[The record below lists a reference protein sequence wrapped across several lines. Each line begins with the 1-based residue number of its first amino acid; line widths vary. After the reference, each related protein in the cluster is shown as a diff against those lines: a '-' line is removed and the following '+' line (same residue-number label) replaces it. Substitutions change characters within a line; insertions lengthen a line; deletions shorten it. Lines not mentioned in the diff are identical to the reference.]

1 MGWYFGVDC
10 LRAGLSFL
18 GWEMFIE
25 PSKLE

>member
-10 LRAGLSFL
+10 WRAELRFLS
-18 GWEMFIE
+18 WEVFIE